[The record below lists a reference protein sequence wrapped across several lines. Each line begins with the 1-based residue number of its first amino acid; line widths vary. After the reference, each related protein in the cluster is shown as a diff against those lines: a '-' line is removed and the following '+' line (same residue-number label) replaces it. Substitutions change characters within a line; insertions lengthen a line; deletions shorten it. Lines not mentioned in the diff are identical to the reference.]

1 MLDGRY
7 DPAFARLFEGAEPAE
22 APRLRRVL
30 AAVLLLAAG
39 LCAATAIAV
48 LAGGT

>member
-7 DPAFARLFEGAEPAE
+7 DPAFARLFEGAEPA
-22 APRLRRVL
+22 APPSLARVL
-30 AAVLLLAAG
+30 AAILLLAAS

>member
-39 LCAATAIAV
+39 LSAAAAIAV
-48 LAGGT
+48 LAGGS

>member
-1 MLDGRY
+1 MLDGRH

-30 AAVLLLAAG
+30 AAILLLAAS
-39 LCAATAIAV
+39 LCASAAIAV
-48 LAGGT
+48 LTGGS